1 MQWYDVNDTV
11 NPSSESK
18 QRIQALIRGWRGNK
32 SLFIKRWDG
41 KYLKNKKL
49 FKQVKT
55 AADFWMVCEVKP
67 NGG

>member
-1 MQWYDVNDTV
+1 MIWCEWHCE
-11 NPSSESK
+11 PKLWK
-18 QRIQALIRGWRGNK
+18 QTEDPGINQRWRGNK